1 MSYIPAEFTKEMK
14 KTHTIFMPN
23 MLHYHNDLLC
33 AAFKYGGYN
42 LEIVPEY
49 HNLCKETFSTINKDY
64 CACAFYIIGNLL
76 SMLENFEIDIN
87 KVAFLEP
94 QAGGSCR
101 AGNYYNLI
109 IECLK
114 KTGYTNIPV
123 ISLNAH
129 GLEQHSGFK
138 INFKMLLGAVAGVC
152 YSDLLMTLTQQIK
165 PYEIHNGETVALRKK
180 WIKKLYNDIS
190 NGKNI
195 FHRKKIYEEIVQ
207 DFQKVETDLSRKK
220 TKVGIAGEIYI
231 KYSPIGNNHLEEFL
245 ESQNC
250 DYRQE
255 GFINYCIYVVYT
267 EMQSKK
273 LAGENKIVLD
283 IYSKVI
289 NYLCKMHR
297 EINIVLHTYNYK
309 YDEQFYD
316 IRKEAVNIISDYY
329 NIGDGWLI
337 TAEAIDLIRQ
347 GYDKILIV
355 HPFGCLVSHVGERG
369 IIKELHTKYPN
380 AKVSS
385 VEFDIDQ
392 SKTLMES
399 RILLA
404 IS

>member
-1 MSYIPAEFTKEMK
+1 MSYIPAEFIKEMK

-64 CACAFYIIGNLL
+64 CTCAFYIIGNLL
-76 SMLENFEIDIN
+76 TMFDNAELDIN

-129 GLEQHSGFK
+129 DLEQHSGFK
-138 INFKMLLGAVAGVC
+138 INCKMLLGAVAGVC

-190 NGKNI
+190 NGKNN

-207 DFQKVETDLSRKK
+207 DFQKIETDLSRKK
-220 TKVGIAGEIYI
+220 TKVGIVGEIYI

-245 ESQNC
+245 ESKNC

-273 LAGENKIVLD
+273 LSGENKIILE
-283 IYSKVI
+283 IYSRVI
-289 NYLCKMHR
+289 EYLCKMHK
-297 EINIVLHTYNYK
+297 EINSVLHKYNFK
-309 YDEQFYD
+309 HDGEFYN
-316 IRKEAVNIISDYY
+316 IRKDAVNIISDYY

-369 IIKELHTKYPN
+369 IIKKLHTKYPN